1 MTLLPRI
8 ALAALG
14 LLSLST
20 ATAAPAGEAP
30 GLVTTSGEGRVE
42 VAPDIAW
49 LSFGVSARRPTVEAA
64 RDAVAEVVAAV
75 IALARETGLGDKDIA
90 TAAVSV
96 RPEFDWDPQTRERRM
111 LGYMVSRDI
120 QLRLEDLSRLGE
132 VTEAALGAGVT
143 DAAPARFDTSRRA
156 EIENEALTAA
166 ARDARARAEVLA
178 AALGASVGSPVRISA
193 AGALPPP
200 MPAARGEMLMAA
212 DAQSAAQ
219 TYETGRI
226 VVTARVTAEF
236 RLLANQGD

>member
-1 MTLLPRI
+1 MTPLPRI

-14 LLSLST
+14 LLALS
-20 ATAAPAGEAP
+20 AADAAPAGEEP
-30 GLVTTSGEGRVE
+30 GLVTTSGEGRIE

-64 RDAVAEVVAAV
+64 RDAVAGVVAAV
-75 IALARETGLGDKDIA
+75 IALARETGLGDEDIA

-96 RPEFDWDPQTRERRM
+96 SPEFDWDPKTRERRM
-111 LGYMVSRDI
+111 LGYVVSRDI

-132 VTEAALGAGVT
+132 LTEKALGAGVT

-166 ARDARARAEVLA
+166 ARDARARAGVLA
-178 AALGASVGSPVRISA
+178 AALGASVGRPVRISA
-193 AGALPPP
+193 SGVMPPP
-200 MPAARGEMLMAA
+200 VPAARGEMLMAA
-212 DAQSAAQ
+212 DAQSGPA

-226 VVTARVTAEF
+226 VVTARVSAEF
-236 RLLANQGD
+236 QLLASRGD

>member
-1 MTLLPRI
+1 MTSHLRTALATLGLI
-8 ALAALG
+8 AL
-14 LLSLST
+14 ST
-20 ATAAPAGEAP
+20 TTAATAGEAP
-30 GLVTTSGEGRVE
+30 GMVATSGEGRVE

-64 RDAVAEVVAAV
+64 RDAVAEIVAAV
-75 IALARETGLGDKDIA
+75 IALARDTGLGDKDIA

-96 RPEFDWDPQTRERRM
+96 SPEFDWDPKTRERRM
-111 LGYMVSRDI
+111 LGYVVSRDI

-132 VTEAALGAGVT
+132 LTEDALGAGVT
-143 DAAPARFDTSRRA
+143 DAAPARFDTTRRT
-156 EIENEALTAA
+156 EIEHEALTAA

-178 AALGASVGSPVRISA
+178 AALGASLGSPVRISA
-193 AGALPPP
+193 SGLMPPP

-212 DAQSAAQ
+212 DAQSGPQ

-236 RLLANQGD
+236 QLLAARGD